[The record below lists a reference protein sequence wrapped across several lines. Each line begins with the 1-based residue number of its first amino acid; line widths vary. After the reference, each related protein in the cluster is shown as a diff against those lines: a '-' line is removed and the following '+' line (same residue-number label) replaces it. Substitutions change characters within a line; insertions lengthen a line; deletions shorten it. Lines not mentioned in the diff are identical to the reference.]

1 VARVG
6 IDVGSLYTKGVLIAE
21 DRRLLAS
28 AVEPT
33 TTDVPGLTER
43 MLARLLAEAGL
54 TMADI
59 EGIGATGTGRRRVKV
74 ADVARTEISA
84 FAWGAKLLH
93 PPVRL
98 VIDAGGQ
105 GVRAIEMDQWG
116 MMTNFRTND
125 KCSSG
130 TGCFLDTMSFALGV
144 DMPEFGTIGRGS
156 ACPSSIMQTCTVFAE
171 SEVVS
176 AVARGGSKA
185 DIVAGLNA
193 MVAKRMA
200 SLAKTLAVRGD
211 VVFAG
216 GMARNRQV
224 VELLRSQLAHRVVV
238 PDDPHLVGAL
248 GAAILAPKRRRAG
261 GAAPEAREAAPAS
274 PPGEARA

>member
-6 IDVGSLYTKGVLIAE
+6 IDVGSLYTKALVIAE
-21 DRRLLAS
+21 DRHVMAT
-28 AVEPT
+28 AVEAT
-33 TTDVPGLTER
+33 TTDVPGLTQTI
-43 MLARLLAEAGL
+43 LTDLLTQAELHLEEVKGVA
-54 TMADI
+54 
-59 EGIGATGTGRRRVKV
+59 ATGQGRRRVPF
-74 ADVARTEISA
+74 ADVTKTDFTA

-93 PPVRL
+93 GPVRM

-105 GVRAIEMDQWG
+105 GVRVMEMDEWG

-130 TGCFLDTMSFALGV
+130 TGCFLDTMAYALDV
-144 DMPEFGTIGRGS
+144 ELADMGDVGRASLCAATIN
-156 ACPSSIMQTCTVFAE
+156 SSCTVFAE

-176 AVARGGSKA
+176 AVAKGESKS
-185 DIVAGLNA
+185 DIVSGLNR

-216 GMARNRQV
+216 GVGRNKEV
-224 VELLRSQLAHRVVV
+224 VELLRERFNHRVVV
-238 PDDPHLVGAL
+238 PDDPHMVGAL
-248 GAAILAPKRRRAG
+248 GAAILAPHERKDMGVGR
-261 GAAPEAREAAPAS
+261 
-274 PPGEARA
+274 

>member
-1 VARVG
+1 MLAR
-6 IDVGSLYTKGVLIAE
+6 
-21 DRRLLAS
+21 
-28 AVEPT
+28 AVEAT
-33 TTDVPGLTER
+33 TNDVPGLTR
-43 MLARLLAEAGL
+43 LMLASLVEEAGL
-54 TMADI
+54 TLSDI
-59 EGIGATGTGRRRVKV
+59 VGVAATGQGRRRVDF
-74 ADVARTEISA
+74 ADVAKTDFTT

-93 PPVRL
+93 DTVRL

-105 GVRAIEMDQWG
+105 GVRVIEMDEWG

-130 TGCFLDTMSFALGV
+130 TGCFLDTMSFALDV
-144 DMPEFGTIGRGS
+144 EQADMGTVGRATTCAASINS
-156 ACPSSIMQTCTVFAE
+156 ACTVFAE

-176 AVARGGSKA
+176 AVARGQSKT
-185 DIVAGLNA
+185 DIIAGLNA

-216 GMARNRQV
+216 GVARNRQV
-224 VELLRSQLAHRVVV
+224 VELLRGRFNHRVVV

-248 GAAILAPKRRRAG
+248 GAAILAPHQRRDEG
-261 GAAPEAREAAPAS
+261 VGK
-274 PPGEARA
+274 